1 MEGVGFFTML
11 IVGALAGWIAEKLT
25 KSDHGLIT
33 NIILGIVGAFV
44 GGMLA
49 SLFGVSVR
57 GFFGTLIAAIVGAT
71 LVIVAYRAITGG
83 RTRT

>member
-25 KSDHGLIT
+25 RSDHGLIT

-49 SLFGVSVR
+49 SLFGVTVR
-57 GFFGTLIAAIVGAT
+57 GFFGTLIAAVVGAT
-71 LVIVAYRAITGG
+71 LVIVAYRAIMG
-83 RTRT
+83 RRTHT

>member
-49 SLFGVSVR
+49 SLFGVTVR
-57 GFFGTLIAAIVGAT
+57 GFFGTLIAAVVGAT
-71 LVIVAYRAITGG
+71 LVIVAYRAIMG
-83 RTRT
+83 RRTHT

>member
-25 KSDHGLIT
+25 RSDHGLLT
-33 NIILGIVGAFV
+33 NIVLGIIGAFV

-49 SLFGVSVR
+49 SLFGVTVR

-71 LVIVAYRAITGG
+71 LVIVAYRALMG
-83 RTRT
+83 RRTHG